1 MTEIGRPLRSWQPC
15 KCDLILDREGTL
27 IRVQC
32 KTGRLRKGAVL
43 FNVCSNYG
51 HHRNPL
57 TCHRGYRGEID
68 FFAIYCAET
77 TGIYL
82 VPIGQLPLKR
92 EGALRVDPPRNN
104 QFQRIRLAAD
114 YEIGRVAIEGLR
126 ASSGA

>member
-1 MTEIGRPLRSWQPC
+1 MSEIGRPLRSWQPC
-15 KCDLILDREGTL
+15 KRRDTRSY
-27 IRVQC
+27 
-32 KTGRLRKGAVL
+32 
-43 FNVCSNYG
+43 VCSNYG